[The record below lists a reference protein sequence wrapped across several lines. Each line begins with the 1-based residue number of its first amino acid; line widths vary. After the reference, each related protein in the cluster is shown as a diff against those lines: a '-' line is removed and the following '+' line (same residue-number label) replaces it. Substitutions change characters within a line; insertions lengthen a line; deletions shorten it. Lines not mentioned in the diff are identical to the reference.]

1 MSDDKKNLGRR
12 PVIEWVIAM
21 CSMLLVAGLTG
32 YFIYTIFADEKKPA
46 EIKVGISEY
55 IQTIEHTLV
64 AVKID
69 NIGDLAASLVRVRGR
84 FARNSGEISE
94 RELEIDYLGP
104 SETRQAWFQFPG
116 HVGRESIGLE
126 VVGYVEP

>member
-1 MSDDKKNLGRR
+1 MSDDDKNLDSR

-32 YFIYTIFADEKKPA
+32 YFIYSIFAHEKKPA

-55 IQTIEHTLV
+55 SQTTEHTLV
-64 AVKID
+64 AIKID

-94 RELEIDYLGP
+94 RELEFDYLGP
-104 SETRQAWFQFPG
+104 SETRQAWFQFSG
-116 HVGRESIGLE
+116 RVRRESIGLE
-126 VVGYVEP
+126 VIGYVEP